1 MECLAVPLHTTLLV
15 TCEHVRIWLWL
26 QLAQLPQL
34 FAENILQLGWGEI
47 NEAVDI
53 ADMPLF
59 GPPRAPAMSDRKPV
73 EKFSK
78 KIEKLWI
85 CFYMPGGA
93 GGSTRVLFL

>member
-1 MECLAVPLHTTLLV
+1 MMATTCAI
-15 TCEHVRIWLWL
+15 TSTL
-26 QLAQLPQL
+26 QLSRNY
-34 FAENILQLGWGEI
+34 AENILQLGSGEI

-53 ADMPLF
+53 ADTLPLF

-73 EKFSK
+73 EKFRSK

-85 CFYMPGGA
+85 CFYNLPGGA